1 MRSRED
7 LLKSSPFLIERQLE
21 DQRCIIANNKKV
33 HSLTLDNVSK
43 RKELF
48 IKKDL
53 KSLLLTKIVR
63 NSLGDNTYY
72 YPNET
77 NKSKSNT
84 KNMNPYM
91 HPSVKIYEKECR
103 SKEIAVSF
111 GHRKHS
117 ASRLFHPA
125 TMKVH
130 LKHSECVDSPLP
142 YIGIPADDLSM
153 LMKRSSLAAGI
164 SQRPISPSHTST
176 ALPPQDGTNK
186 VNATTDLTV
195 SKHAGNP
202 TIPDNNK
209 ENMLQPLYTLTQ
221 IDRSLIIMTNSRPD
235 WSVRAGYIESATPL
249 TPTQKREYTR
259 SYSALRRQNEPYS
272 SVTSP
277 LPLVHN
283 QSHCRAM

>member
-1 MRSRED
+1 MRNRDD
-7 LLKSSPFLIERQLE
+7 LLKTSPFLIERQLE

-33 HSLTLDNVSK
+33 HSLTLDNVSN

-48 IKKDL
+48 VKKDL

-63 NSLGDNTYY
+63 NALGDNTYY

-77 NKSKSNT
+77 NKTKSNK
-84 KNMNPYM
+84 KNVNPYM
-91 HPSVKIYEKECR
+91 YPSIKIYEKECR

-142 YIGIPADDLSM
+142 YIGIPADDLSI
-153 LMKRSSLAAGI
+153 LLRQSSSAGI

-176 ALPPQDGTNK
+176 TLPPQNGANEIDAFTGP
-186 VNATTDLTV
+186 TD
-195 SKHAGNP
+195 SGHAGNP
-202 TIPDNNK
+202 TSNVNNK
-209 ENMLQPLYTLTQ
+209 LNTPQPLHTSSPT
-221 IDRSLIIMTNSRPD
+221 DRPLIIMTEPRPD

-249 TPTQKREYTR
+249 SPTQKRKYTR
-259 SYSALRRQNEPYS
+259 SYSALRQRNEPYASLAS
-272 SVTSP
+272 SP
-277 LPLVHN
+277 PLVH
-283 QSHCRAM
+283 SRSRDM

>member
-21 DQRCIIANNKKV
+21 DQRCIMANNKKV
-33 HSLTLDNVSK
+33 HSLSLDNVSN

-63 NSLGDNTYY
+63 NALGDNTYY

-77 NKSKSNT
+77 NKSRSNK
-84 KNMNPYM
+84 KNVNPYM
-91 HPSVKIYEKECR
+91 HPSIKVYEKEC
-103 SKEIAVSF
+103 SYNVKDVSF

-153 LMKRSSLAAGI
+153 LMRQSLPAGSM
-164 SQRPISPSHTST
+164 SQRPITNSHTST
-176 ALPPQDGTNK
+176 TALPQQSTTEI
-186 VNATTDLTV
+186 NASTGLAD
-195 SKHAGNP
+195 SEHADNP
-202 TIPDNNK
+202 TINVNNK
-209 ENMLQPLYTLTQ
+209 LNTPQPLHTSSPT
-221 IDRSLIIMTNSRPD
+221 DRPLIIMTEPRPD

-249 TPTQKREYTR
+249 SPTQKREYTR
-259 SYSALRRQNEPYS
+259 TYSALRQRNEPYASLAS
-272 SVTSP
+272 SP
-277 LPLVHN
+277 PLVH
-283 QSHCRAM
+283 SRSRDM